1 MRYEVFMF
9 EFQEGNRPMPQNKA
23 SVFTLSNS
31 SDLYILLSFRAK
43 DLTHAE
49 KIEIILELE
58 RSIKQATEKHIY
70 LVWGD
75 GRSESDLTIW
85 SESST
90 EKIVPFN
97 SISQFFG
104 KCKFAQHQL
113 PDYLYKKM
121 DTHPQFIVFPDE
133 PYILSMLDMPQR
145 Y

>member
-1 MRYEVFMF
+1 
-9 EFQEGNRPMPQNKA
+9 MPQTNKA

-31 SDLYILLSFRAK
+31 SDLYILLGFRAR

-49 KIEIILELE
+49 KIEILLELE
-58 RSIKQATEKHIY
+58 RSIKQVDAKHVY
-70 LVWGD
+70 LVWSD

-97 SISQFFG
+97 SISQFFE
-104 KCKFAQHQL
+104 KCKFAQYQL
-113 PDYLYKKM
+113 PDYLYRKM
-121 DTHPQFIVFPDE
+121 NTHPQFIVFFDE
-133 PYILSMLDMPQR
+133 PYFLTMLDMPQR